1 MSVFFIFTASS
12 NCRKECTAYSTFI
25 KDTEWQYIVFVTT
38 KFIPFKIT
46 GSSMKQI
53 RYLSLLSEKKIK
65 IKQVFFPHEAQKLSK
80 IHFKEFSKFSLI
92 AKERQK
98 KLKTLTSIL
107 LSYIKLTK

>member
-1 MSVFFIFTASS
+1 
-12 NCRKECTAYSTFI
+12 
-25 KDTEWQYIVFVTT
+25 
-38 KFIPFKIT
+38 
-46 GSSMKQI
+46 MKQI
-53 RYLSLLSEKKIK
+53 RYLSLLSEKKK

-107 LSYIKLTK
+107 LSLYKVNKMMKPEQEG